1 VKGGKSLK
9 KERLSEGKRHHSTFP
24 TPTQNAKSAATADV
38 AQTHTITHSLWHPL
52 TSFHSHKDV
61 QINMTGAGL
70 NPKIVQSEMNA

>member
-1 VKGGKSLK
+1 
-9 KERLSEGKRHHSTFP
+9 LSKGKRHHSTFP

-38 AQTHTITHSLWHPL
+38 AQTLTLTIALTHPDA
-52 TSFHSHKDV
+52 HSHRGV